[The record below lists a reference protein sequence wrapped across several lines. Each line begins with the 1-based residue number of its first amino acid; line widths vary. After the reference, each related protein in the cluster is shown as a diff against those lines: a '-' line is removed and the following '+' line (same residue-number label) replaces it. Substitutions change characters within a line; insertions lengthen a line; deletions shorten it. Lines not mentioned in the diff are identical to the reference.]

1 MELVG
6 ENFMPETI
14 QTPRYP
20 VASINLMVFNTGE
33 VGFRYENL
41 GPTQVVEI
49 MLKIV
54 SNFVASKFD
63 AKQIIE
69 LTETEIPHD
78 VGPDGNNGG

>member
-1 MELVG
+1 MS
-6 ENFMPETI
+6 ETI
-14 QTPRYP
+14 QTPRFP
-20 VASINLMVFNTGE
+20 VARINLIVFNTGE

-54 SNFVASKFD
+54 SNFIASKFD

-69 LTETEIPHD
+69 PDEIKATPETS
-78 VGPDGNNGG
+78 PDGNNGG